1 MGTYVVKEGDVKRRW
16 WLIDADGQVLGR
28 MATQIAVLLRGK
40 DKPTFTP
47 SMDVG
52 DHVVVVNAKKVRLT
66 GAKREKKRYYSHS
79 TYPGGLKMTTA
90 ERLMETKPDQVVR
103 LAVRRMLPKNKL
115 GRAVLKKL
123 KVYGGPDH
131 PHGAQRPE
139 PFTLGMRRT
148 DLTEFQGVEG
158 SER

>member
-40 DKPTFTP
+40 DKPMFTP

-52 DHVVVVNAKKVRLT
+52 DHVVVVNASKVRLT

-123 KVYGGPDH
+123 KVYDGPDH

-148 DLTEFQGVEG
+148 DLAEFQGVEG